1 MNSKTNI
8 KIRLI
13 IMNFL
18 IFASWGAYL
27 CSLGVYLGRNGMG
40 PKIGSFFAIQGIV
53 SLFMP
58 TLMGIV
64 ADRWVPAQKV
74 LSLCHLLSGIFMTIA
89 GIQGARY
96 GSYIEFGQIF
106 PYYALSVA
114 FFMPTI
120 ALGNSVSYNALT
132 KAGMDTVKDFPP
144 IRVFGTVGF
153 ILSMWIVNFTG
164 FKDSHMQLFVSA
176 AWSFILAAYALT
188 LPACPVNRH
197 PESRSLVDTLGLRAF
212 SLFKDGKMCIFFI
225 FSFLL
230 GMCLQVTNGFATPYL
245 DAFGRNP
252 DFANAFAVKNNVFL
266 SSISQ
271 VSETLCILLIPFCLR
286 KFGIKKVMLISF
298 IAWFLRFGLL
308 GAGSPTGFGLV
319 LFVLSMI
326 VYGVA
331 FDFFNISGSLFVDQN
346 TDESIRSSA
355 QGVFMMMTNGFGST
369 LGAYCAGAVVNHFTR
384 RPGFIFGKTMK
395 VEGWGDNARA
405 AFDNLMS
412 GWQSSWYV
420 FAAFALV
427 LAIVFAFVFKYKHN
441 PEAAKAE

>member
-1 MNSKTNI
+1 MNSQSNL

-13 IMNFL
+13 VMNFL
-18 IFASWGAYL
+18 IFAVWGAYL
-27 CSLGVYLGRNGMG
+27 CSLGIYLGRVGMG
-40 PKIGSFFAIQGIV
+40 AKIGQFFAVQGII

-64 ADRWVPAQKV
+64 ADRWVPAQK
-74 LSLCHLLSGIFMTIA
+74 LLGICHLLSALFMAIA
-89 GIQGARY
+89 GYVGMKY
-96 GSYIEFGQIF
+96 GGEVTFGQIF
-106 PYYALSVA
+106 PWYTLGVA

-132 KAGMDTVKDFPP
+132 RAGMDTVKDFPP
-144 IRVFGTVGF
+144 IRVFGTIGF

-164 FKDSHMQLFVSA
+164 FKNDHNQLFVSA
-176 AWSFILAAYALT
+176 VWGVILGIYAFT
-188 LPACPVNRH
+188 LPDCPV
-197 PESRSLVDTLGLRAF
+197 SREKKSASFVDTFGLRAF
-212 SLFKDGKMCIFFI
+212 TLFKDSKMCIFFI

-245 DAFGRNP
+245 DAFGQSP
-252 DFANAFAVKNNVFL
+252 EYANAFAVRNNVFL

-271 VSETLCILLIPFCLR
+271 VSETLCILLIPFCLK

-298 IAWFLRFGLL
+298 FAWFLRFAFL

-319 LFVLSMI
+319 LFILSMI

-355 QGVFMMMTNGFGST
+355 QGVFMMMTNG
-369 LGAYCAGAVVNHFTR
+369 LGASIGSLCAQAVVNRFTAGR
-384 RPGFIFGKTMK
+384 TEFTDLMAGWSSAWYIFAG
-395 VEGWGDNARA
+395 
-405 AFDNLMS
+405 
-412 GWQSSWYV
+412 
-420 FAAFALV
+420 FALV
-427 LAIVFAFVFKYKHN
+427 LALLFAIVFKYKHN
-441 PEAAKAE
+441 PEAK